1 MKTTV
6 TFTLSG
12 EFSPHEL
19 FATLGIS
26 KEGADILCC
35 GDTARITYKK
45 SFLHTESAD
54 ECISD
59 MLYETL
65 LPLLPAEDRL
75 GELKEELRIRYY
87 LDIDTIPKDSLLI
100 LDGKI
105 CGFFPRSGAIR
116 DIDYHVF

>member
-6 TFTLSG
+6 TFTVSG
-12 EFSPHEL
+12 EFSPSE
-19 FATLGIS
+19 FFSRFGIS
-26 KEGADILCC
+26 DECAEILRC
-35 GDTARITYKK
+35 DNLSRITYRK
-45 SFLHTESAD
+45 SFIHAEAAD

-65 LPLLPAEDRL
+65 LPLLPAEDKL
-75 GELKEELRIRYY
+75 GEAKEEMCIYY
-87 LDIDTIPKDSLLI
+87 CLDIDTIPRGELLI